1 MPRSFIEGGYV
12 GLEKALVFD
21 DGKGIVQNDSRDAQL
36 DRIEL
41 KLDLLI
47 SLLMDD
53 DEEVQL
59 PEGYSLEDN
68 ELGFDEPVTL

>member
-1 MPRSFIEGGYV
+1 MGDNKNLNRTNLAMQE
-12 GLEKALVFD
+12 
-21 DGKGIVQNDSRDAQL
+21 QL
-36 DRIEL
+36 NRIEL

-53 DEEVQL
+53 DEEVEL

-68 ELGFDEPVTL
+68 ELGFDESATL

>member
-47 SLLMDD
+47 RTVIINYDIAAAA
-53 DEEVQL
+53 V
-59 PEGYSLEDN
+59 
-68 ELGFDEPVTL
+68 

>member
-1 MPRSFIEGGYV
+1 MQE
-12 GLEKALVFD
+12 
-21 DGKGIVQNDSRDAQL
+21 QL
-36 DRIEL
+36 NRIEL

-53 DEEVQL
+53 DEEVEL